1 MRRST
6 RGWHM
11 SEVRAAAA
19 AALPGQRVPEMLG
32 PRFLPGGAFV
42 RRLGRRGT
50 LIAGGG
56 MLAAILLA
64 SVFAAQIT
72 PYDPIAQN
80 LRNTLQPPGLA
91 HPFGTDNFGRDVFS
105 RVLHAARTDIQIG
118 FFCVLFPW
126 LLGSLLGAVAGY
138 LGGLVDTVV
147 MRTVDT
153 FMAFPF
159 LIMAIGVI
167 AVLGPGVTSMYV
179 ALTLSG
185 WSMYA
190 RIVRAEVL
198 VARRSDYVLAARA
211 MGYSDARIVLRHIL
225 PNVVTPTI
233 IFAVTS
239 MVLVILA
246 TVTLSFLGLG
256 LPPPTPTWGTMIA
269 EGRNFI
275 FTAWWMVTLPGLA
288 IVVTGLALS
297 LLGDGV
303 ADLLRGES
311 SR

>member
-1 MRRST
+1 
-6 RGWHM
+6 M
-11 SEVRAAAA
+11 SEARADTSV
-19 AALPGQRVPEMLG
+19 VPSARPPAETLG
-32 PRFLPGGAFV
+32 PRFIPGGTFV
-42 RRLGRRGT
+42 RRIGRRGT

-56 MLAAILLA
+56 LLALILLS
-64 SVFAAQIT
+64 SVFAAYIT
-72 PYDPIAQN
+72 PFDPIAQN
-80 LRNTLQPPGLA
+80 LRNTLQPPSLV
-91 HPFGTDNFGRDVFS
+91 HPFGTDNFGRDVFA
-105 RVLHAARTDIQIG
+105 RVLYAARVDLTVG

-126 LLGSLLGAVAGY
+126 ILGSILGGLAGY
-138 LGGLVDTVV
+138 LGGLVDTIV

-153 FMAFPF
+153 FTAFPF

-167 AVLGPGVTSMYV
+167 AVLGPGVTSLFI

-185 WSMYA
+185 WSIYA
-190 RIVRAEVL
+190 RIVRAEVM
-198 VARRSDYVLAARA
+198 VARKSDYVLAARA
-211 MGYSDARIVLRHIL
+211 LGYSGGRILLRHIL
-225 PNVVTPTI
+225 PNVITPTV

-239 MVLVILA
+239 MVLVILS

-256 LPPPTPTWGTMIA
+256 LPPPYPTWGTMIA

-288 IVVTGLALS
+288 IVVSGLALS